1 MPVFLAK
8 LLDRHENFFYII
20 AKQRSPGMNKTI
32 ISIILAAVVIISG
45 TIAFFIIRNH
55 RQLTE

>member
-1 MPVFLAK
+1 
-8 LLDRHENFFYII
+8 
-20 AKQRSPGMNKTI
+20 MNKTI

-45 TIAFFIIRNH
+45 TIAFFVIRNH